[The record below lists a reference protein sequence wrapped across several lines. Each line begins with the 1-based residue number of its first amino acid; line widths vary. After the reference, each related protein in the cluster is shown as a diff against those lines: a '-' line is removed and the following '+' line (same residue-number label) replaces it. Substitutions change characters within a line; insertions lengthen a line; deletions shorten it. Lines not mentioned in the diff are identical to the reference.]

1 VSALWFNSDSAVKWA
16 CRELLAGR
24 AISHPDGI
32 AESGGWRLSAIVYV
46 LRHRYQW
53 DIQTI
58 RKGARRVAFYNLRR
72 HPGTLTLPPS
82 AAQLELFRVGDAE
95 NTARTAD
102 KTDDEATKS
111 REARH
116 GE

>member
-1 VSALWFNSDSAVKWA
+1 MAALWFSSDSSIKWA
-16 CRELLAGR
+16 CRELLSGR

-32 AESGGWRLSAIVYV
+32 AEAQGWRLSAIVYV

-58 RKGARRVAFYNLRR
+58 RKGARRVAFYHLRR

-82 AAQLELFRVGDAE
+82 AAQLGLFGGGAVASSAGDSADGDATE
-95 NTARTAD
+95 ESDGGDHA
-102 KTDDEATKS
+102 K
-111 REARH
+111 
-116 GE
+116 

>member
-1 VSALWFNSDSAVKWA
+1 MAALWFSSDSSIKWA

-32 AESGGWRLSAIVYV
+32 AEAGGWRLSAIVYV

-58 RKGARRVAFYNLRR
+58 RKGTTRVAFYHLRR

-82 AAQLELFRVGDAE
+82 AAQLGLFGGGAAG
-95 NTARTAD
+95 TAPGTAS
-102 KTDDEATKS
+102 EAN
-111 REARH
+111 REASY

>member
-1 VSALWFNSDSAVKWA
+1 MAALWFSSDSSIKWA

-32 AESGGWRLSAIVYV
+32 AEAGGWRLSAIVYV

-53 DIQTI
+53 DILTI
-58 RKGARRVAFYNLRR
+58 RKGTTRVAFYHLRR

-82 AAQLELFRVGDAE
+82 AAQLGLFGGGDAGHI
-95 NTARTAD
+95 AGDSAD
-102 KTDDEATKS
+102 GAATK
-111 REARH
+111 ETGGHHA
-116 GE
+116 E

>member
-1 VSALWFNSDSAVKWA
+1 MAVLWFSSDSSIKWA

-32 AESGGWRLSAIVYV
+32 AEAGGWRLSAIVYV

-53 DIQTI
+53 DIQTV
-58 RKGARRVAFYNLRR
+58 RKGARRVAFYHLRR

-82 AAQLELFRVGDAE
+82 AAQLGLFGGGAARNSAGDS
-95 NTARTAD
+95 AD
-102 KTDDEATKS
+102 GEATEES
-111 REARH
+111 DGGRH
-116 GE
+116 G